1 MATVLRMRSVSWI
14 APFKHETDMH
24 PVDLIRDSSMLVRQK
39 FKLTACQIFPE
50 LIEGCQNKSERH
62 RQNQMKDSNGWEIV
76 FTYST
81 REAVADGFLVK
92 VDNKASE
99 EAGIKFPVYL
109 TRAVWDKYVEVP
121 KGMEQL
127 QNLSGRLWVVLFMFA
142 FHARNVS
149 SNILQYDFISY
160 MPDEGNWEPNE
171 KLETPEN
178 RFNRLVTL
186 KAVIQAQDFDDPS
199 PAIFIMKPDED

>member
-1 MATVLRMRSVSWI
+1 VTAQCWYAKNLS
-14 APFKHETDMH
+14 
-24 PVDLIRDSSMLVRQK
+24 
-39 FKLTACQIFPE
+39 LTACQICPE
-50 LIEGCQNKSERH
+50 FVQGCQNKSVRQ

-76 FTYST
+76 STYST
-81 REAVADGFLVK
+81 KEAVADGFLIN
-92 VDNKASE
+92 VDANASK

-121 KGMEQL
+121 KGMEQI
-127 QNLSGRLWVVLFMFA
+127 QNLSGRLWDVLYMFA

-149 SNILQYDFISY
+149 SNYLQYVFTSCL
-160 MPDEGNWEPNE
+160 PDEGNWEPNE

-178 RFNRLVTL
+178 RLNRLVTL

-199 PAIFIMKPDED
+199 PAIFIMKPNED